1 MPPIIIMEQLAWSD
15 GSKPIKSYKE
25 DKVKFD
31 EPKTSTTQDSP
42 KHQEDS
48 PKHQE
53 DSPKHQEDSPK
64 HQGNNI
70 MEQSIFRQPNT
81 HREDA
86 NDKISEREMV
96 GQTCQNPFF
105 TKTSYV
111 EDLDV
116 QQNFLMPR
124 SSNEQSI

>member
-1 MPPIIIMEQLAWSD
+1 MEQLAWSD

-31 EPKTSTTQDSP
+31 EPKTSTTQDSA
-42 KHQEDS
+42 KHQD
-48 PKHQE
+48 
-53 DSPKHQEDSPK
+53 
-64 HQGNNI
+64 NNI

>member
-1 MPPIIIMEQLAWSD
+1 MEFLPMALFNAALVLGTYFFGKWV
-15 GSKPIKSYKE
+15 GGGECFKEMLLSYKE

-42 KHQEDS
+42 KHQD
-48 PKHQE
+48 
-53 DSPKHQEDSPK
+53 
-64 HQGNNI
+64 NNI

>member
-1 MPPIIIMEQLAWSD
+1 MEQLAWSD

-31 EPKTSTTQDSP
+31 EPKTSTI
-42 KHQEDS
+42 QEDS

-53 DSPKHQEDSPK
+53 DSPKHQD
-64 HQGNNI
+64 NNI

>member
-1 MPPIIIMEQLAWSD
+1 MEQLAWSD
-15 GSKPIKSYKE
+15 GSKPVKSYKE

-42 KHQEDS
+42 NHQEDS
-48 PKHQE
+48 
-53 DSPKHQEDSPK
+53 
-64 HQGNNI
+64 NI